1 MEILHTQLLKTLREA
16 AEKSPQEIDSID
28 LQQMIENITPETVK
42 IIKTSLENSTQEMLK
57 ERRDL
62 AYEFEERNI
71 KRWREPFDLFETH
84 IVICTEAGEEFNN
97 AYRPKASENNDVVFD
112 VLVRLHARACQ
123 ISQEILCLLKSGF
136 ADAAHAR
143 WRALHEVAATALFI
157 SKHGEESAERFYY
170 HDIVDSYDGMVVHQ
184 KYEHRLQEKAP
195 LQHEIDECKALYDS
209 LIEKYGKEFGG
220 HFGWAAYL
228 FPEYGRV
235 GFAAIEKDVELE
247 HLRPYYKWASQN
259 VHSGSKGMRNRL
271 GLSETTDDILLVG
284 QSNSGMTDPAHA
296 AAISLSQITIALLML
311 QPTLDHI
318 VLMNIVFDYQDAIG
332 HSFLQVELRENSDQ
346 NDPVQLIER
355 PVRYLRRLWHR
366 LTRVFRT
373 DREQY

>member
-195 LQHEIDECKALYDS
+195 LQHKIDECKALYDS

-271 GLSETTDDILLVG
+271 GISETTDDILLVG

-318 VLMNIVFDYQDAIG
+318 VLMNIVLDYQDAIG
-332 HSFLQVELRENSDQ
+332 QSFLQVELRENSDQ

>member
-332 HSFLQVELRENSDQ
+332 QSFLQVELRENSDQ